1 MKIPRVLNLKS
12 FSPQS
17 DINMVFGIVRNN
29 APAVKKRNEEIH
41 EFYRNF
47 AKFIGQENS
56 VGELTAD
63 KTTMETLISEKYNSI
78 TREFLFYLSFLT
90 MIIQHV
96 SMIT

>member
-1 MKIPRVLNLKS
+1 MKKIHRVFNLKL

-29 APAVKKRNEEIH
+29 SAAVKERNQKIH
-41 EFYRNF
+41 DFYGKF

-63 KTTMETLISEKYNSI
+63 ETTMETLISEKYRSI
-78 TREFLFYLSFLT
+78 TREFVFYPSFLT
-90 MIIQHV
+90 MI
-96 SMIT
+96 SFL